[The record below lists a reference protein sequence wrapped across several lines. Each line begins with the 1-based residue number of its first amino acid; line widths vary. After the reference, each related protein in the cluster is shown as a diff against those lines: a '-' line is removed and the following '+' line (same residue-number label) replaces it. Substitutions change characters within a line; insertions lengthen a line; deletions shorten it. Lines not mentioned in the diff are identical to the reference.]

1 MKRDRTEIMVRNHG
15 KAGKV
20 PIILSYLLLKF
31 DENVKAGAYPL
42 GG

>member
-20 PIILSYLLLKF
+20 PIILSYLLLRF
-31 DENVKAGAYPL
+31 DEKSKRGHIQ
-42 GG
+42 